1 MINEDNVN
9 EEFSQTEQDAIA
21 QSDVQGEKM
30 DVPNHST
37 VLGKFKDVDAL
48 VKAYE
53 SLQAEFTRRSQRLKD
68 LERRAEQIAEEQEG
82 ADSGA
87 EKLRKNAQRRKETA
101 KAFDDFVAQTE
112 SSATISIDSEERQ
125 NTQNRAPVYEVN
137 SETSTEFAMGKE
149 VDSIENTAET
159 DLMRNRSAVAEETGA
174 VDVVKY
180 GIADSSDELFKLA
193 NANENVRLKIIGEY
207 LRSIGRSGAPLT
219 VGGGTVATPPAKPAS
234 IGDAGVMAL
243 RYFKNTAQK

>member
-101 KAFDDFVAQTE
+101 KAFDEFVAQTE
-112 SSATISIDSEERQ
+112 SSATSSMDSEEKQ

-137 SETSTEFAMGKE
+137 SEKNTEFAMENE
-149 VDSIENTAET
+149 VGSIENTAET
-159 DLMRNRSAVAEETGA
+159 DLMWSKDHAPR
-174 VDVVKY
+174 
-180 GIADSSDELFKLA
+180 LA
-193 NANENVRLKIIGEY
+193 
-207 LRSIGRSGAPLT
+207 
-219 VGGGTVATPPAKPAS
+219 
-234 IGDAGVMAL
+234 
-243 RYFKNTAQK
+243 